1 MTIELTLNKKDRLKN
16 LSFLMVGIAGFEPAN
31 DGVKVRCLTTWLYP
45 SNIFIIP
52 LKH

>member
-31 DGVKVRCLTTWLYP
+31 DGVKVRCLYP